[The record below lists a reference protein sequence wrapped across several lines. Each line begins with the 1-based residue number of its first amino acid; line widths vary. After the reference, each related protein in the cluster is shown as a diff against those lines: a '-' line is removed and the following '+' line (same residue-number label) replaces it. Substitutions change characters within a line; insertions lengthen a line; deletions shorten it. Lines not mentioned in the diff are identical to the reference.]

1 MTFLWKKKLA
11 EQYLIKNFSR
21 MLGNM
26 SNKDRLFPSLCCL
39 SLQKVTF
46 KFQCPVTRCV
56 FVASSASSHH
66 KLLMEVL
73 WDRLVTSEKLC
84 FPFISLPF
92 FSQIPGS
99 RSEKELHYW
108 YSCLSIS
115 AVLMHNELKMPECGS
130 RNEWKGLE
138 LVQLLTFTL
147 ECSNK
152 GLA

>member
-1 MTFLWKKKLA
+1 MQLCVVLWPFSGKKKLA
-11 EQYLIKNFSR
+11 EQYFIKNFSR

-84 FPFISLPF
+84 FPFISVCL
-92 FSQIPGS
+92 FSPRFLSLVQK
-99 RSEKELHYW
+99 RSYIIDTAVSPSLQYLCIMNLKCQSVAAGMNGKALSW
-108 YSCLSIS
+108 YSCWHS
-115 AVLMHNELKMPECGS
+115 H
-130 RNEWKGLE
+130 
-138 LVQLLTFTL
+138 
-147 ECSNK
+147 
-152 GLA
+152 